1 MYAISALMDF
11 FSSGCVT
18 HKLMIQLPKR
28 ANQMNITFNKAI
40 AEQQALQERIRVE
53 QARIDKLNAYI
64 EAQNTAE
71 ALAKEL
77 GLSDVAPKSDV
88 AIKQRNVEVAPLQF
102 RQTVRK
108 FAAGYIEKNG
118 ALPTVKIVEL
128 LEADGIEFKAKNK
141 QVAVSQAL
149 GATSGD
155 YAFVTDRKVGWS
167 LNSQK
172 GENPASTGFSGVTMS
187 VLDVFK

>member
-1 MYAISALMDF
+1 
-11 FSSGCVT
+11 
-18 HKLMIQLPKR
+18 
-28 ANQMNITFNKAI
+28 MNTIFDKAI
-40 AEQQALQERIRVE
+40 AEQQASQERIRLE
-53 QARIDKLNAYI
+53 QVRIDKLNAYI
-64 EAQNTAE
+64 EAEKKAA

-77 GLSDVAPKSDV
+77 GLTDTVANRSIEKQQHTQTVAPV
-88 AIKQRNVEVAPLQF
+88 QF

-108 FAAGYIEKNG
+108 LAAGYIEKNG
-118 ALPTVKIVEL
+118 SLPTVKIVDL

-155 YAFVTDRKVGWS
+155 YTFVTDRKVGWS

-172 GENPASTGFSGVTMS
+172 GESPASTGLSNVTMS
-187 VLDVFK
+187 LEG

>member
-1 MYAISALMDF
+1 M
-11 FSSGCVT
+11 
-18 HKLMIQLPKR
+18 
-28 ANQMNITFNKAI
+28 
-40 AEQQALQERIRVE
+40 EQVRF
-53 QARIDKLNAYI
+53 DKLNAYI
-64 EAQNTAE
+64 EAEKKAA

-77 GLSDVAPKSDV
+77 GLLDVVVSRDVETKQHPQNVAPV
-88 AIKQRNVEVAPLQF
+88 QF

-118 ALPTVKIVEL
+118 SLPTVKIVEL

-172 GENPASTGFSGVTMS
+172 GESPASTGLSGVTELEDS
-187 VLDVFK
+187 LV